1 MKILGHIKDRQIF
14 YCNIRVDNNWFLQLP
29 TSNWIAFTIAD
40 NDDKDL
46 LNDTTI
52 KCLDN
57 GVNYT
62 CSAGQL
68 GSDTEDY
75 FDQEIAWRETQKE
88 KATGEPADFDKT
100 PMTTSHKNFGEG
112 FWFATTVAQATIN
125 DEYLNI
131 DKVVCID
138 FTKQSVQTHLL
149 NLIDKINNGWLPSD
163 EGIESPLYDT
173 LS

>member
-1 MKILGHIKDRQIF
+1 MKILGHINDRQIL
-14 YCNIRVDNNWFLQLP
+14 YCNIRVDNNWYLKLP
-29 TSNWIAFTIAD
+29 ANNWIAFTIANNED
-40 NDDKDL
+40 EEL

-57 GVNYT
+57 GVSYT

-68 GSDTEDY
+68 GTDTENY

-88 KATGEPADFDKT
+88 EKTGEPADFDKT
-100 PMTTSHKNFGEG
+100 PMTTSHQNFGEG
-112 FWFATTVAQATIN
+112 FWFATTVAHPTIN
-125 DEYLNI
+125 DKYLNT

-138 FTKQSVQTHLL
+138 FTKQGVESHLI

-163 EGIESPLYDT
+163 EQIEMPLYDT
-173 LS
+173 